1 MAGLIALGIVAVLVT
16 VAAALKTSGDGDN
29 RDDRYRG
36 W

>member
-1 MAGLIALGIVAVLVT
+1 MAGLIALGIVAALVT
-16 VAAALKTSGDGDN
+16 VAAALKVGGDGDN